1 MLGVKTLSDIRILA
15 IPTPRRCMTHQI
27 RPYHVTPRK
36 QFQNLRKLV
45 VCAKEQKNGDENE
58 ISKEPKPNNENG
70 TEASDDQQTPLFKL
84 RWTDLLLDPD
94 PDNVL
99 AVGLTGLLTW
109 ASVQVVWQ
117 LLTVSLAIVIAALK
131 YSFVAALLIFIL
143 VALL

>member
-1 MLGVKTLSDIRILA
+1 
-15 IPTPRRCMTHQI
+15 MTNQI
-27 RPYHVTPRK
+27 RPHHLTIRK
-36 QFQNLRKLV
+36 QFQNSRKIAV
-45 VCAKEQKNGDENE
+45 RAKEQKNGDESELN
-58 ISKEPKPNNENG
+58 KEPNPGYGDGNEK
-70 TEASDDQQTPLFKL
+70 EQAPFFKL

-117 LLTVSLAIVIAALK
+117 LLAVSFAIVIAALK